1 MKKFAIGCFAVLL
14 IAAVGGGGIAYF
26 KLIKPGM
33 EMAGSFMQLGQEFDS
48 LNKQVSNTRNF
59 NPPSDQ
65 RLAEAQLERFLAA
78 QQQIEQQMAGRF
90 EELKAKYENLESE
103 LKAKGSSASLG
114 DILGAYGDIGGL
126 LIDGKRAQVKAL
138 NDHGFSLGEYA
149 WVRDQAY
156 RALGESVAVA
166 SFGNSGAQTEFKTT
180 IPQETREMIE
190 PHREQLMRS
199 LVIAWWGL

>member
-14 IAAVGGGGIAYF
+14 IAAVAGGGIAYF
-26 KLIKPGM
+26 KVIKPGM
-33 EMAGSFMQLGQEFDS
+33 EMAGSFMKLGEEFDS
-48 LNKQVSNTRNF
+48 LNKQVDNSRSF

-65 RLAEAQLERFLAA
+65 LLTEQQLERFLAA

-90 EELKAKYENLESE
+90 EELKSKYEDLDSK
-103 LKAKGSSASLG
+103 LKADGSKAGLG
-114 DILGAYGDIGGL
+114 DILGAYGDLGGL
-126 LIDGKRAQVKAL
+126 LIDGKRAQVQAL
-138 NDHGFSLGEYA
+138 NDHDFSLGEYA
-149 WVRDQAY
+149 WVRDQSY

-166 SFGNSGAQTEFKTT
+166 SIGNSAVQTEYKTT
-180 IPQETREMIE
+180 IPQQTRDMIE